1 MYISTF
7 GNADRSGEN
16 LRLIT
21 HKGVQRNWFMWATS
35 VCVAKRGIMSKMFST
50 FQQMLVLVRQ
60 FPVEWCAEMQ
70 QNIEKGINLTWATV
84 DQWSVRF
91 LYLHAYAFT
100 MSYLY
105 ISYSIYSVY
114 RYVYTHI
121 YILY

>member
-1 MYISTF
+1 MFNEI
-7 GNADRSGEN
+7 GLCG
-16 LRLIT
+16 LR
-21 HKGVQRNWFMWATS
+21 

-91 LYLHAYAFT
+91 LYLHAYALT
-100 MSYLY
+100 MSY
-105 ISYSIYSVY
+105 
-114 RYVYTHI
+114 I
-121 YILY
+121 YIYKYII